1 MSDTQE
7 VRRFSFPGRFADW
20 SGLPPMIAI
29 SIAVGCVAGVGAY
42 AFRHLIGLIH
52 NLSFRQVLNS
62 VYEVNDHTAVTDPV
76 WLPVLTLPLGAVI
89 VTWLV
94 RTFAPEARG
103 HGVPEVLNAVHF
115 QRARIRPVVVLVK
128 ALASSISIGT
138 GGSVGREGPIVQIGS
153 AFGSWVGNVLD
164 VGRAD
169 RTLLLAAGAGA
180 GIAATFNAPL
190 GGVLF
195 AVELFLLRLT
205 YRTVGLVVLAVVPAT
220 FIGRSLMGAAP
231 AFNIPA
237 LQYPDF
243 GATTAELMLAFG
255 IFGIVVGA
263 FSALFIRGL
272 YWVEDLI
279 EGIRINEYLRNAL
292 GMALVGGILVVMH
305 RQAGYYYVE
314 GVGYATI
321 LDILKNT
328 LSDPGLLLS
337 LALLKLAVT
346 AMTIGFGGSGGI
358 FSPSLFMGACL
369 GAWTG
374 AMLDRVMPGL
384 GVSIPNFALIGMASM
399 TAATTGAFFAS
410 VVMLT
415 EMSGDS
421 NVVVSVMLSASVAW
435 VVRHA
440 ICKPSIYN
448 LKLLRRG
455 LVVPEIFPSN
465 LLAGRTVGEVMAKA
479 AIADGRS
486 LGPKDDVAGAVIELH
501 GSRVVL
507 GGPDHGGM
515 EGRSYILAQ
524 TVNNLSETLV
534 RRDQEAR
541 DLVVVQP
548 SAESPYLFVISN
560 VELAADYVAMSQ
572 IQAGK

>member
-1 MSDTQE
+1 MSDSQA

-20 SGLPPMIAI
+20 SGLPPMIVI

-42 AFRHLIGLIH
+42 AFRHLIGFIH
-52 NLSFRQVLNS
+52 NLSFRQIFTS
-62 VYEVNDHTAVTDPV
+62 VYEVNDHAAVTDPV
-76 WLPVLTLPLGAVI
+76 WLPLLTLPIGAVI

-115 QRARIRPVVVLVK
+115 ERARIRPVVVLVK

-153 AFGSWVGNVLD
+153 AFGSWVGSVLD

-169 RTLLLAAGAGA
+169 RTVLLAAGAGA

-205 YRTVGLVVLAVVPAT
+205 YRSVGLVVLAVVPAT
-220 FIGRSLMGAAP
+220 FIGRALMGAAP
-231 AFNIPA
+231 SFNIPA

-243 GATTAELMLAFG
+243 GATSAELMFAFG
-255 IFGIVVGA
+255 IFGIVVGV
-263 FSALFIRGL
+263 FSAIFIRGL

-292 GMALVGGILVVMH
+292 GMALVGAILVVMQ
-305 RQAGYYYVE
+305 RQTGSYYLQ

-328 LSDPGLLLS
+328 LTDPGLLLS
-337 LALLKLAVT
+337 LALLKLLVT
-346 AMTIGFGGSGGI
+346 GMTIGFGGSGGI

-369 GAWTG
+369 GASTG
-374 AMLDRVMPGL
+374 VMLDTLLPGL

-421 NVVVSVMLSASVAW
+421 NVVVSVMLCSSVAW

-455 LVVPEIFPSN
+455 LSVPESFPAN
-465 LLAGRTVGEVMAKA
+465 LLAGRTVGEVMTKA
-479 AIADGRS
+479 AIVGGHE
-486 LGPKDDVAGAVIELH
+486 LGPEDEVAGTLIDLH
-501 GSRVVL
+501 GTQVTL
-507 GGPDHGGM
+507 GRPGA
-515 EGRSYILAQ
+515 ESRSYILSQ
-524 TVNNLSETLV
+524 PVDNLSETLV
-534 RRDQEAR
+534 RRDQEER
-541 DLVVVQP
+541 DLIIVQP
-548 SAESPYLFVISN
+548 AASSPYLFVISN
-560 VELAADYVAMSQ
+560 TELSADYVAMSQ